1 MLLPFLISTLP
12 TPCTSKACEGNGV
25 HLSGLPQMSY
35 SRREV
40 CSLPW
45 TSPNS
50 CTSPAQSRAYSG
62 YSQPFL
68 AIQPLWALASTLTK
82 RAHWRN
88 PGGTTSK
95 MSATNQRSLDDRMQ
109 LTQVN
114 RDSLTPPA
122 TKFQTWKSD
131 SRKGLNRMNLTLLN
145 SQLLRLQRS
154 LSAPSL
160 HFNHHWTPRLLDQ
173 PSPMVRN
180 FFLDPSVTNVVPKC
194 HSWFQWIVL
203 CSLCMCYVRNRLLC
217 SVMGKL
223 FQPLRLPHLVCF

>member
-12 TPCTSKACEGNGV
+12 TPCTSKACEAMESIYLGFRRCPTVEERCARSRGLLQIRALLRPRAAPTV
-25 HLSGLPQMSY
+25 ATLS
-35 SRREV
+35 R
-40 CSLPW
+40 
-45 TSPNS
+45 
-50 CTSPAQSRAYSG
+50 
-62 YSQPFL
+62 FL

-95 MSATNQRSLDDRMQ
+95 MSATNQRSLDDLMQ

-122 TKFQTWKSD
+122 TKFQSWKSD

-145 SQLLRLQRS
+145 SQLLRLQS
-154 LSAPSL
+154 SQSAPSL

-194 HSWFQWIVL
+194 HSWFQWILL

-223 FQPLRLPHLVCF
+223 FQSLSLPRLVCF